1 MSGVRGMMGLAQL
14 NKLAGGI
21 EARESHLKR
30 AQISPPGSRGQG
42 RGRPTEGQGPRQYGS
57 SGGMIVDDEYVILG
71 SANINQRSM
80 EGTKDTEIAMGA
92 YQPHHTWAK
101 KLRSPQGQIYG
112 YRTSL
117 WAEHLET
124 IENCFM
130 RPESLECVRK
140 VRSMGEMNWQ
150 QFAADEV
157 TEMRAHLLKYPVD
170 VDRKGKVSPL
180 PGCENSQ
187 MRVGASLDHF
197 LPFKK
202 I

>member
-1 MSGVRGMMGLAQL
+1 MECVIDHFLDFWKTTDSEIHLHYDGWHELISGSIPSIFLCVGM
-14 NKLAGGI
+14 
-21 EARESHLKR
+21 
-30 AQISPPGSRGQG
+30 
-42 RGRPTEGQGPRQYGS
+42 
-57 SGGMIVDDEYVILG
+57 YVL
-71 SANINQRSM
+71 
-80 EGTKDTEIAMGA
+80 
-92 YQPHHTWAK
+92 
-101 KLRSPQGQIYG
+101 QIYG

-117 WAEHLET
+117 WAEHLGT

-180 PGCENSQ
+180 PGCENFPD
-187 MRVGASLDHF
+187 VGGRIVGSFLAIQENLTIWSL
-197 LPFKK
+197 LISSYSSCKLMWSW
-202 I
+202 